1 MSNNIQD
8 NEVNIGPQKIGPNTV
23 IQINLKT
30 LLTLLGILGS
40 GLFYLWS
47 DISNKVEA
55 YNKSNY
61 DQIETLKDE
70 IRSIKDQDLKTI
82 SIQLNQVDG
91 KVQGIF
97 MNVQRD
103 IYNPNTVVNTNRQP
117 ENIIK
122 PNSPK

>member
-70 IRSIKDQDLKTI
+70 IKSIKEQDLKTI

-122 PNSPK
+122 PNNPK

>member
-70 IRSIKDQDLKTI
+70 IKSIKDQDLKTI